1 MKVYHWN
8 FFLNIKELKEHI
20 FTNACI
26 FIVFYALLLPFLSC
40 SLQQGIKLNEIL
52 KKNSIL

>member
-1 MKVYHWN
+1 MKVYHWK
-8 FFLNIKELKEHI
+8 FFLSIKALKEHI